1 METGGNGTERR
12 RTGRP
17 ASPARP
23 KAVGH
28 GRGGPGKAGVVKPPL
43 SAARLGRRGPT
54 RDKMLK
60 AVEGIPRGAQGA
72 SRGARTV
79 AVSRPPGPTE
89 QRSRKLD
96 GKGPP
101 KRGRSGPSPTPD
113 AGTLRILHTD
123 SSSDISDCVSEP
135 LSISDES
142 KCALGVST
150 DKPEW
155 GSDRERS
162 DCPCEPDG
170 DVPTKP
176 DIDCDSG
183 MEAES
188 VDSRTELRPSRDGE
202 QAVIDEDRLS
212 AQAGSDGLGDQ
223 RALEEELDLL
233 GQDLLREVDELRSEN
248 TYLKDEVEELR
259 AEMEEMRDGWLEDD
273 VQQLQELRRELDR
286 ANKTCRILQYR
297 LRKAERRGLR
307 TSHTGQVDGELIRGL
322 EQDLKVAKDVS
333 VRLHQE
339 LESLEDKRA
348 RVEEENDELR
358 QKQVELEIGK
368 QAMRNEMEKMKESSL
383 RRRNSREYHRPDRKS
398 LAQEDNADLKCQL
411 QFLKEEATLMRRKTV
426 RLSKDHDHIEQE
438 LQRYKVAYGELEEAP
453 LTAERGVAQEAEL
466 RLRLR
471 LVEEEASI
479 LSRKIVELE
488 VENRGLR
495 AEMEDSRCRCG
506 KSGGIEHESCE
517 VLGGEQSES
526 ACELRRHL
534 QFVEEEA
541 EVLRRSVLE
550 LEEQNRLMSEDL
562 NRFQGRSSVISWDED
577 SSETHSELAL
587 SQEKVV
593 ELGKTVAKLQY
604 EKRLLLSSIQ
614 RLTLSHAMVPAD
626 MEEIISCNVQEL
638 SQNMQDG
645 ETGGDSDAEVPSN
658 KANFDMTSIDN
669 PELPE
674 DRKTNFVT
682 SCKPQILERVKR
694 QAAAFQKAMD
704 DLISKVNSSCGHV
717 QLAVAC
723 QELDAEES
731 KADDCTEE
739 FQNVSARISQFSQ
752 EIQSFI
758 DKVNVPE
765 DISDG
770 GLSQY
775 SMTRDY
781 SLDFQ
786 LKESQQVLSEANS
799 TIIQLQSQLNQEH
812 EQRAEDAQRYE
823 KHIAQLRMEQRK
835 LALRRD
841 FELQSLG
848 LQQKLE
854 RREHAQERRGLA
866 RDLRQLRHSLA
877 LVYARLRG
885 ALANW
890 RLSRRK
896 GSSDTNG
903 FMELD
908 ESSDL
913 MEDISVASTQSE
925 STEDSG
931 IQSLFES
938 FGDKKEEMSVMETLT
953 KWDQAGD
960 GRRLLLDLR
969 AVVEELEVEL
979 AEERKG
985 CREVQQQYATEKAA
999 WQVER
1004 AELKFL
1010 MAQLEDASGQGPLQA
1025 ELMSALRAERE
1036 EQQGLLA
1043 ELQARCV
1050 ELWRRLDA
1058 GERSWARERAELL
1071 ERFEHERRD
1080 WEQQL
1085 RLMRHKVQ
1093 QLQKERMTPSAMFQG
1108 GPNVDQPKDRERF
1121 GAGTQSTF
1129 ESILQKSSHP
1139 PAFHSLVLDA
1149 LILDSGPTR
1158 EKLQRVKH
1166 LQEYHNQAQ
1175 QEECN
1180 RQGVDDSEDRNS
1192 LRRSKSISSISEFD
1206 ALMESSPD
1214 SSNKTS
1220 PVESESPINRRDS
1233 FSLPF
1238 LPCLPY
1244 SDSCTAINSRGS
1256 SRVRCSGHSS
1266 SEESLLGS
1274 EAGSSSWYLASHAEL
1289 GMDVTSNPTQHM
1301 DAMRSLADEG
1311 ITDHRYIINLDN
1323 ETNSG
1328 FSFET
1333 ANGSETGWP
1342 PGLSGHR
1349 CESSESG
1356 IIPDAQ
1362 SPSSTEPEL
1371 SGNLSDDMKEA
1382 ANSLHTNPVERVSR
1396 DIGCQTHL
1404 TTSTGT
1410 QTVRRMVHIG
1420 LQTDCM
1426 RCPSNKT
1433 FFQQHISPEIGSSS
1447 TRSVA
1452 RCRNVALEKMQSRF
1466 DRNCSSRLG
1475 SPRFQR
1481 NISGRNDMT
1490 RPGKD
1495 LPCMRTESWKG
1506 LSESAWARSTT
1517 TRDSPVHTTSNS
1529 GLSSLF
1535 TFVDHSTEAQ
1545 AESRRTAKSMT
1556 SRPRSTEPARSN
1568 DGVIQE
1574 ILKNVQERSASSG
1587 NSQGNN
1593 LGLPVAKPIGTASL
1607 GSKGQEPYQ
1616 ASNPAEKN
1624 NASSSSPCEIGKAMK
1639 SSIASSESQLVS
1651 ARELTAS
1658 ARESSSLPRGPPKP
1672 GFRRSLP
1679 RNPRRASPL
1688 AQKSSLTNKP
1698 SKTKVTS
1705 DNPDVKGTEDCV
1717 DGDQHKDETSQDQI
1731 EHASQKIME
1740 QDEKHLADGDTP
1752 DIEEESA
1759 VIDTIKDAGS
1769 DEIPTENSELDY
1781 DNDDMEKE
1789 MLVEEEPDQ
1798 KDEFVELDADNVT
1811 LEENTLENLNDPDTL
1826 QNDTENVDISKQEE
1840 ELQCSPTLD
1849 DEENFELSN
1858 DNEQQNNNDGSNG
1871 ACSDSEL
1878 DEDETVEAKCD
1889 VESAENELNDNSAQD
1904 DEDSERDVAEEGNE
1918 ELYSQN
1924 EDTSLVTETEPCST
1938 ESKDES
1944 SGSDTDSQENIPDE
1958 EEV

>member
-1 METGGNGTERR
+1 
-12 RTGRP
+12 
-17 ASPARP
+17 
-23 KAVGH
+23 
-28 GRGGPGKAGVVKPPL
+28 
-43 SAARLGRRGPT
+43 
-54 RDKMLK
+54 
-60 AVEGIPRGAQGA
+60 
-72 SRGARTV
+72 
-79 AVSRPPGPTE
+79 
-89 QRSRKLD
+89 
-96 GKGPP
+96 
-101 KRGRSGPSPTPD
+101 
-113 AGTLRILHTD
+113 
-123 SSSDISDCVSEP
+123 
-135 LSISDES
+135 
-142 KCALGVST
+142 
-150 DKPEW
+150 
-155 GSDRERS
+155 
-162 DCPCEPDG
+162 
-170 DVPTKP
+170 
-176 DIDCDSG
+176 
-183 MEAES
+183 
-188 VDSRTELRPSRDGE
+188 
-202 QAVIDEDRLS
+202 
-212 AQAGSDGLGDQ
+212 
-223 RALEEELDLL
+223 
-233 GQDLLREVDELRSEN
+233 
-248 TYLKDEVEELR
+248 
-259 AEMEEMRDGWLEDD
+259 MEEMRDGWLEDD

-286 ANKTCRILQYR
+286 ANKSCRILQYR

-307 TSHTGQVDGELIRGL
+307 NTHTGQVDGELIRGL

-348 RVEEENDELR
+348 KVEEENDELR

-368 QAMRNEMEKMKESSL
+368 QHEPLTQDDGEPNHSLKMTGNKPL
-383 RRRNSREYHRPDRKS
+383 TQNDG
-398 LAQEDNADLKCQL
+398 EDNADLKCQL

-426 RLSKDHDHIEQE
+426 RLSKEHDHTEQE

-453 LTAERGVAQEAEL
+453 LTAEPGVAQEAEL

-495 AEMEDSRCRCG
+495 AEMEDARCRCG
-506 KSGGIEHESCE
+506 KTGGIEHEESCE

-550 LEEQNRLMSEDL
+550 LEEQNRLLSEDL
-562 NRFQGRSSVISWDED
+562 NRFQGRSPVTSWDED
-577 SSETHSELAL
+577 SSETHSELTL

-593 ELGKTVAKLQY
+593 ELEKTVAKLQY

-614 RLTLSHAMVPAD
+614 RLTLSHGMLP
-626 MEEIISCNVQEL
+626 
-638 SQNMQDG
+638 
-645 ETGGDSDAEVPSN
+645 PSN
-658 KANFDMTSIDN
+658 KANFDMTSTDN
-669 PELPE
+669 TEISE
-674 DRKTNFVT
+674 DLKSNIVRN
-682 SCKPQILERVKR
+682 CRPQVLAIIKQ

-717 QLAVAC
+717 QPAVAH
-723 QELDAEES
+723 QESDTEES

-758 DKVNVPE
+758 DKLNIRE
-765 DISDG
+765 DISEG
-770 GLSQY
+770 GLSEY
-775 SMTRDY
+775 SMPRDY

-786 LKESQQVLSEANS
+786 VNGMSLAFLLFSSTLIFMSSFLPQCNLKESQQVLSEANS
-799 TIIQLQSQLNQEH
+799 TIVQLQSQLNQEH

-823 KHIAQLRMEQRK
+823 KHIMEQRK
-835 LALRRD
+835 FALRRD

-903 FMELD
+903 FME
-908 ESSDL
+908 
-913 MEDISVASTQSE
+913 
-925 STEDSG
+925 
-931 IQSLFES
+931 
-938 FGDKKEEMSVMETLT
+938 KEPETCS
-953 KWDQAGD
+953 WQAGD

-999 WQVER
+999 WQVEH

-1010 MAQLEDASGQGPLQA
+1010 MAQLEDASEQGPLQV

-1058 GERSWARERAELL
+1058 GERAWARERAELL

-1085 RLMRHKVQ
+1085 RLMRHK
-1093 QLQKERMTPSAMFQG
+1093 SNYYIA
-1108 GPNVDQPKDRERF
+1108 
-1121 GAGTQSTF
+1121 
-1129 ESILQKSSHP
+1129 
-1139 PAFHSLVLDA
+1139 VLISFD
-1149 LILDSGPTR
+1149 
-1158 EKLQRVKH
+1158 
-1166 LQEYHNQAQ
+1166 
-1175 QEECN
+1175 
-1180 RQGVDDSEDRNS
+1180 
-1192 LRRSKSISSISEFD
+1192 RSKSISSISEFD

-1220 PVESESPINRRDS
+1220 PVESESPIHRRDS

-1244 SDSCTAINSRGS
+1244 SDSSTAINSRGS

-1274 EAGSSSWYLASHAEL
+1274 EAGSSSWYLASHTEL
-1289 GMDVTSNPTQHM
+1289 GMDITSDPTQHI
-1301 DAMRSLADEG
+1301 DAMRPLAYEG
-1311 ITDHRYIINLDN
+1311 ITDHRYIINLDHG
-1323 ETNSG
+1323 TNSG
-1328 FSFET
+1328 FSFEM
-1333 ANGSETGWP
+1333 ANTSETGWTS
-1342 PGLSGHR
+1342 GLSGHR

-1356 IIPDAQ
+1356 IMPDAQ

-1382 ANSLHTNPVERVSR
+1382 ANSLRTVPVERASR
-1396 DIGCQTHL
+1396 DIGCQTGL

-1420 LQTDCM
+1420 LQTECM
-1426 RCPSNKT
+1426 RCPSNKAL
-1433 FFQQHISPEIGSSS
+1433 FQQHIGPEIGGSSS
-1447 TRSVA
+1447 RSAV

-1466 DRNCSSRLG
+1466 DRNCSSKLG
-1475 SPRFQR
+1475 SQRFQR
-1481 NISGRNDMT
+1481 NISGRNDVA

-1495 LPCMRTESWKG
+1495 LPFMRAESWKG

-1545 AESRRTAKSMT
+1545 AEARRTAKST
-1556 SRPRSTEPARSN
+1556 TPRPRSTESARSN
-1568 DGVIQE
+1568 YSVIQE
-1574 ILKNVQERSASSG
+1574 ILKNVQERSANSG
-1587 NSQGNN
+1587 NSQENK
-1593 LGLPVAKPIGTASL
+1593 LVLPVAKSVGSASL

-1624 NASSSSPCEIGKAMK
+1624 NASSNSLCENGKGMK

-1651 ARELTAS
+1651 ASFDAYFCKL
-1658 ARESSSLPRGPPKP
+1658 
-1672 GFRRSLP
+1672 
-1679 RNPRRASPL
+1679 
-1688 AQKSSLTNKP
+1688 Q
-1698 SKTKVTS
+1698 VTFLL
-1705 DNPDVKGTEDCV
+1705 
-1717 DGDQHKDETSQDQI
+1717 
-1731 EHASQKIME
+1731 HAHMKL
-1740 QDEKHLADGDTP
+1740 H
-1752 DIEEESA
+1752 
-1759 VIDTIKDAGS
+1759 DACFS
-1769 DEIPTENSELDY
+1769 VS
-1781 DNDDMEKE
+1781 MH
-1789 MLVEEEPDQ
+1789 V
-1798 KDEFVELDADNVT
+1798 
-1811 LEENTLENLNDPDTL
+1811 
-1826 QNDTENVDISKQEE
+1826 S
-1840 ELQCSPTLD
+1840 
-1849 DEENFELSN
+1849 
-1858 DNEQQNNNDGSNG
+1858 
-1871 ACSDSEL
+1871 
-1878 DEDETVEAKCD
+1878 
-1889 VESAENELNDNSAQD
+1889 
-1904 DEDSERDVAEEGNE
+1904 
-1918 ELYSQN
+1918 
-1924 EDTSLVTETEPCST
+1924 
-1938 ESKDES
+1938 
-1944 SGSDTDSQENIPDE
+1944 
-1958 EEV
+1958 